1 MMIIK
6 AKVRRGG
13 ELLELPAEQLVPGDI
28 VSVEAGDIV
37 PADGRLLSAATLEV
51 AESALTGKSVPVSK
65 GIDAVSGEDVPLGDR
80 TDMVF
85 MNTNTTRGTGQ
96 FVVTATGMATEV
108 GHTSNL
114 LQSEDETETPLTRQ
128 LAKLTNQILF
138 IAGAAVALSMIL
150 NLSRG
155 ETFKTVFTAAIAFA
169 VSAIPT
175 GLPAVVT
182 TILSLGTQ
190 ILARG
195 GRRKRRR
202 GNAGDDAH
210 DLGCRELVDGVGEQ
224 RRQSRSDSRNADGC
238 VSRAWR
244 LEAADNRFE
253 LRGDAAPFLDR
264 GALDGNDGPGLAA
277 HERGCIGDRAD
288 GGDPAGSCRELTRCP
303 NLWTHGACCE
313 IRLGERLGTR
323 TADRALLGRSP
334 VRIDGVDVR
343 DDCEYVHLE
352 VDRQQRA
359 RKILVDHG
367 LHTHEPTSGRD
378 RLVDVRR
385 RDAAAAR
392 TDHDAAALE
401 QSLDRLDLE
410 DPLGSRRGHDA
421 AEAVAVG
428 LEPPP
433 LLRLQA
439 GRLLGVVERSDRL
452 SRVREGRV
460 IRVDLDLCQQGGEVA
475 LERELVAELLLD
487 DVADHPLGLR
497 IEDVKGIRLDFR
509 VRRALECEQADLWA
523 IAV

>member
-1 MMIIK
+1 MAQMTAAPNAPTPPTDTAWYELPGDAVAASMEVDPARGLTSEEAASRLEQYGPNKFAEAKSEPRWRAFERQYHDPIQVVLLVAGIGSIVPLAQYGTGIMLLLLTVFNAVLGLHQEGKAAAAVAELQKMMIIK

-13 ELLELPAEQLVPGDI
+13 ELLELPAEQLAPGDI

-65 GIDAVSGEDVPLGDR
+65 GIDAVSGEDVRLGDR

-108 GHTSNL
+108 GHISNL

-224 RRQSRSDSRNADGC
+224 RRQSRSESRNADGC
-238 VSRAWR
+238 AGPVP
-244 LEAADNRFE
+244 
-253 LRGDAAPFLDR
+253 AP
-264 GALDGNDGPGLAA
+264 
-277 HERGCIGDRAD
+277 RGCGQ
-288 GGDPAGSCRELTRCP
+288 
-303 NLWTHGACCE
+303 
-313 IRLGERLGTR
+313 
-323 TADRALLGRSP
+323 P
-334 VRIDGVDVR
+334 VR
-343 DDCEYVHLE
+343 
-352 VDRQQRA
+352 A
-359 RKILVDHG
+359 
-367 LHTHEPTSGRD
+367 
-378 RLVDVRR
+378 
-385 RDAAAAR
+385 
-392 TDHDAAALE
+392 
-401 QSLDRLDLE
+401 
-410 DPLGSRRGHDA
+410 SRG
-421 AEAVAVG
+421 
-428 LEPPP
+428 
-433 LLRLQA
+433 
-439 GRLLGVVERSDRL
+439 
-452 SRVREGRV
+452 
-460 IRVDLDLCQQGGEVA
+460 
-475 LERELVAELLLD
+475 
-487 DVADHPLGLR
+487 
-497 IEDVKGIRLDFR
+497 
-509 VRRALECEQADLWA
+509 RRAVLRPRRPRRQ
-523 IAV
+523 